1 MENTRLDCQIVHHDI
16 DRLVLPDH
24 RGAFQVQTITDVL
37 QLIRSEGWL
46 RLAPCDLR
54 PATCDSRL
62 AKSEVALQLAACK
75 EEKCKVKVKV
85 KSRKARALLAGWQA
99 GGSAGST
106 SQNFTP
112 HPF

>member
-54 PATCDSRL
+54 KVRL
-62 AKSEVALQLAACK
+62 RCSLQLA
-75 EEKCKVKVKV
+75 
-85 KSRKARALLAGWQA
+85 RKRNAK
-99 GGSAGST
+99 
-106 SQNFTP
+106 
-112 HPF
+112 